1 MDKNEMPLTS
11 PEANESVKTD
21 KKGALK
27 KVFCAVAFILILLL
41 LLLSVS
47 YALQPKSD
55 AQKLMKDIKPN
66 GLLAEKDNT
75 IDVVFF
81 GDSEAYTS
89 FSPVQMWAE
98 NGFTGFVCASSS
110 QYVSLT
116 DSFVKDALKH
126 QNPKVIVLE
135 PYCFF
140 RKLRNDN
147 VFMTKLE
154 NTFSVFQ
161 YHNRWKEII
170 PLKTSNDYTWKDD
183 LKGFKY
189 MNVTTGVKSK
199 KYMDK
204 KCKPE
209 FIPEV
214 NQKYIEDIN
223 NLCRENGTKLVFI
236 STTSLKNWNKEKHS
250 AVQALADR
258 LGVDYLDLNLEKDV
272 KINWPTDTADRGDH
286 LNFKGAK
293 KVSAFVG
300 SYLSKKYSLEDKRG
314 NPDFESWNE
323 LAKSYKLLG
332 K

>member
-1 MDKNEMPLTS
+1 MPLTL
-11 PEANESVKTD
+11 PETNEAVRSN
-21 KKGALK
+21 KKGVLK
-27 KVFCAVAFILILLL
+27 KLFSAVAFILVLML

-55 AQKLMKDIKPN
+55 AQKLMKAIKPN
-66 GLLAEKDNT
+66 GLLAEKDRT

-98 NGFTGFVCASSS
+98 NGFTSFVCASSS

-116 DSFVKDALKH
+116 DSFVRDAFKH
-126 QNPKVIVLE
+126 QNPKIIVLE

-147 VFMTKLE
+147 AFLTKLE

-170 PLKTSNDYTWKDD
+170 PLKTNKDYVWKDD

-189 MNVTTGVKSK
+189 MNITTGVKCK
-199 KYMDK
+199 NYMEKD
-204 KCKPE
+204 CKPE
-209 FIPEV
+209 LIPEI
-214 NQKYIEDIN
+214 NQKFIEDIN
-223 NLCRENGTKLVFI
+223 ESCRENGAKLVFI
-236 STTSLKNWNKEKHS
+236 STPSLKNWNKGKHR
-250 AVQALADR
+250 AVQELADR
-258 LGVDYLDLNLEKDV
+258 LGVDYLDLNLEKEV
-272 KINWPTDTADRGDH
+272 GINWPTDTAGRGDH

-300 SYLSKKYSLEDKRG
+300 SYLSKEYSLEDKRN

-323 LAKSYKLLG
+323 LVKSYKLLE